1 MLKERTV
8 YVLKN
13 KALRVEIIWL
23 YHDILV
29 VGYKK
34 KWKMVELVIRNY

>member
-1 MLKERTV
+1 MANRGRFGVEEENV
-8 YVLKN
+8 YMPKN

-29 VGYKK
+29 TGHRVDGK
-34 KWKMVELVIRNY
+34 